1 MIGIEGVTVSDL
13 NVYTKEDME
22 LVLSRYHEYVQKG
35 QISEILK
42 DRCDEWL
49 ASQDLDENSLEGI
62 IDKDDL
68 TLELWDKLQR
78 LLKRQQRTINNFIWR
93 IKDEI

>member
-1 MIGIEGVTVSDL
+1 
-13 NVYTKEDME
+13 ME
-22 LVLSRYHEYVQKG
+22 PVLSRYHEYVQKG

-68 TLELWDKLQR
+68 TLELWDKRAALDP
-78 LLKRQQRTINNFIWR
+78 T
-93 IKDEI
+93 